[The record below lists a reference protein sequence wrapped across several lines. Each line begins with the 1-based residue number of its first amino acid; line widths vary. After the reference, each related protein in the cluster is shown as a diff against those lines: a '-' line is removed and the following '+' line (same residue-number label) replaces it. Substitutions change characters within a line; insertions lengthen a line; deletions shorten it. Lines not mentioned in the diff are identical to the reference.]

1 MARPPLPVG
10 TWGTIR
16 VQASGRGFRA
26 RTQFRDFDGV
36 TRDVERFGATKGA
49 ARSALAAALVERTA
63 PAGDEISAEARLSAV
78 AVVWLAEIEASDRAI
93 NTVRRYREV
102 LNDHVLPGVGGLMV
116 REATVP
122 RLDRFLKAIATNVG
136 PPTAKLCRT
145 VLSGMLGLAVRHGAA
160 PTNPLRDVAGITVT
174 KRDPRA
180 LTLDEVAVLR
190 AAVKAWQEGRPI
202 KPTDEDARPRR
213 GRPPMGDLLD
223 IIDVLLGTGARIGE
237 VLALRWEDVDLDE
250 GTLTVAGTVVWED
263 QEQGP
268 RRLVRQDHPKT
279 ATSRRRLDLPRFT
292 VDTLLRRRV
301 LQPAGNPRDLVFPS
315 SVGTP
320 RDPGNVRKA
329 WRGIRDEAGFGWVTP
344 HTFRRTVA
352 TLLARR
358 EDLAVASAQLGHGS
372 DAVTARHYVERTH
385 EGPAVA
391 AVLDS
396 LVSRPT
402 P

>member
-16 VQASGRGFRA
+16 VQPSGRGFRA

-36 TRDVERFGATKGA
+36 TRDVERYGATKGA
-49 ARSALAAALVERTA
+49 ARSALASALVERTA
-63 PAGDEISAEARLSAV
+63 PAGDDIAPDARLSAV
-78 AVVWLAEIEASDRAI
+78 AVVWLAEVEASARAI
-93 NTVRRYREV
+93 NTIRRYREV
-102 LNDHVLPGVGGLMV
+102 LEDHVLPGVGGLMV

-122 RLDRFLKAIATNVG
+122 RLDRFLKTITERVG
-136 PPTAKLCRT
+136 APTAKLCRT

-160 PTNPLRDVAGITVT
+160 PTNPLRDVAGITVV

-180 LTLDEVAVLR
+180 LTLDEVRALR
-190 AAVKAWQEGRPI
+190 AAVKAWQEGRPM
-202 KPTDEDARPRR
+202 KPTDEPPRTRR
-213 GRPPMGDLLD
+213 GRRPSGDLLD

-237 VLALRWEDVDLDE
+237 VLALRWEDVDLE
-250 GTLTVAGTVVWED
+250 AGTVTIAGTIVWED

-268 RRLVRQDHPKT
+268 RRLTRQDHPKT
-279 ATSRRRLDLPRFT
+279 ATSRRRLALPRFAR
-292 VDTLLRRRV
+292 DTLLRRRV
-301 LQPAGNPRDLVFPS
+301 MQPPGNPRGLVFPS
-315 SVGTP
+315 AAGTP
-320 RDPGNVRKA
+320 RDPGNVRHA

-352 TLLARR
+352 TLLAHQ

-372 DAVTARHYVERTH
+372 DTVTARHYVERTH

-391 AVLDS
+391 DVLDA
-396 LVSRPT
+396 LVRRGE
-402 P
+402 